1 MSKPKVVEIT
11 AEVRDLGAHN
21 SKVLRKAHRIP
32 AVIYGPEMSENL
44 HISVAE
50 LDLERLLRSRNLQYV
65 RVNVGGKSYDTII
78 KASDFHPLTDRPLH
92 VDFYKFA
99 ADQPFTVSVPI
110 RQTGKAAGASVGG
123 KVEQSLKDLK
133 VRATADK
140 LPAEVFVDVTA
151 LNIGDSLKVKD
162 VQWGDFEVVTDQ
174 QRLLISVSAS
184 RK

>member
-11 AEVRDLGAHN
+11 AEARNPGAHN

-32 AVIYGPEMSENL
+32 AVIYGPEMSENV

-50 LDLERLLRSRNLQYV
+50 LDVERLLSVRNLQYV
-65 RVNVGGKSYDTII
+65 RITVDGKSYDTII

-99 ADQPFTVSVPI
+99 ADQPFAVSVPI
-110 RQTGKAAGASVGG
+110 RLTGKAAGASVGG
-123 KVEQSLKDLK
+123 KVVQSLKDLK
-133 VRATADK
+133 IRATADK

-162 VQWGDFEVVTDQ
+162 VQWGDFEVITDQ
-174 QRLLISVSAS
+174 QRLIVTVAAG
-184 RK
+184 RN